1 MNNTKVYWLIVNRA
15 ETDEEIKRAE
25 RALLASN
32 LDNNIFDEMMAEL
45 SFKSRENHRS
55 ENEKIN
61 LPYETDDFGVYE

>member
-32 LDNNIFDEMMAEL
+32 LDNDIFDEMMAEL
-45 SFKSRENHRS
+45 SF
-55 ENEKIN
+55 
-61 LPYETDDFGVYE
+61 